1 MGKLFISTSLT
12 QINWN
17 SLKVPDYFQYPLRG
31 ISTFK
36 PIDRFYLN
44 KMENIIENTSRI
56 VVSIPE
62 NIITEFIKINQREGV
77 SSAALLAQFMVS
89 YINFLDRDFIKI
101 TMKKRQKPNKAFMF
115 YAPQDIYDKF
125 QEKVN
130 KDKVENKF
138 VLAQFMT
145 NYVDFM
151 HNRKQLSVLKPL
163 NL

>member
-1 MGKLFISTSLT
+1 
-12 QINWN
+12 
-17 SLKVPDYFQYPLRG
+17 
-31 ISTFK
+31 
-36 PIDRFYLN
+36 
-44 KMENIIENTSRI
+44 MENIIENTSRI

-62 NIITEFIKINQREGV
+62 NIITEFIKINRREGV

-101 TMKKRQKPNKAFMF
+101 TMKKRQKPNRAFMF
-115 YAPQDIYDKF
+115 HVPQDIYDKF

>member
-1 MGKLFISTSLT
+1 
-12 QINWN
+12 
-17 SLKVPDYFQYPLRG
+17 
-31 ISTFK
+31 
-36 PIDRFYLN
+36 
-44 KMENIIENTSRI
+44 
-56 VVSIPE
+56 
-62 NIITEFIKINQREGV
+62 
-77 SSAALLAQFMVS
+77 
-89 YINFLDRDFIKI
+89 
-101 TMKKRQKPNKAFMF
+101 MF